1 MSAMDQIHD
10 IRNDYDVQALNSTK
24 PVPTGFENGI
34 LVNIIILWLTGASG
48 GRERRS
54 ATSALWVCRAHEKM
68 LRKT

>member
-24 PVPTGFENGI
+24 PVTTGFENGI
-34 LVNIIILWLTGASG
+34 LVNIIILWLTFTSG

-54 ATSALWVCRAHEKM
+54 AVSALRVCRAYEKM

>member
-1 MSAMDQIHD
+1 MLAMDQIHD

-34 LVNIIILWLTGASG
+34 LVNIILLWLTVVSE

-54 ATSALWVCRAHEKM
+54 AVSALRVCRAHKKM